1 MTSELR
7 QPTIEP
13 EPGSPADLQPDPD
26 LPPTAVP
33 EAELARERKWT
44 WPKILLWGAIALL
57 GGVAWTMIAIVRGE
71 TVNAMWFVFAAV
83 CSYLIGYRF

>member
-33 EAELARERKWT
+33 EA
-44 WPKILLWGAIALL
+44 
-57 GGVAWTMIAIVRGE
+57 
-71 TVNAMWFVFAAV
+71 
-83 CSYLIGYRF
+83 